1 MGFAKNDFVAE
12 VKIRDSEKVNFIT
25 LSMLEN
31 LDMKA
36 IFPKRIEIYGK
47 SNDRWLP
54 INQLEIDLQDHPDDR
69 KSYFK
74 EFTLAVN
81 LEGYNEV
88 KIVAVNLLPTV
99 CAYSQPCLA
108 QSSQPGLHRSH
119 HPEICRRIR

>member
-12 VKIRDSEKVNFIT
+12 VKIRDSEKVNFVT

-88 KIVAVNLLPTV
+88 KIVAVNHFKFPKAPV
-99 CAYSQPCLA
+99 YDRKRKYSWIFID
-108 QSSQPGLHRSH
+108 
-119 HPEICRRIR
+119 EVIFW